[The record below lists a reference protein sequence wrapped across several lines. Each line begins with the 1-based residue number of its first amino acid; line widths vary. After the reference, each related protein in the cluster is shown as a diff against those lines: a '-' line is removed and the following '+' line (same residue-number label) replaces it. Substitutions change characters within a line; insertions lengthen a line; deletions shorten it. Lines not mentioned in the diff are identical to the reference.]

1 MISCRLQGGLGN
13 QMFQIATTYS
23 MALDNNDTC
32 CFDFDACYTP
42 NQGETA
48 TKYKEVFFK
57 NVTDQKGF
65 NYQKYYTETGF
76 IYRDIEYDNN
86 LLLNGSFQS
95 HRYFHHN
102 FEKIIEII
110 TIPDSYKNKVYDVFG
125 DLLMSNKPLV
135 SVHIRRGDYLSK
147 PDYHYNLPKEYYDR
161 SIENLKDCNF
171 IFISDDMNWV
181 KENFNG
187 DNFFF
192 SESQDEIFDFTLM
205 YLCNTNIIA
214 NSSFS
219 WWAAYLN
226 HKNKNIITPNKWLGI
241 NAPEYKL
248 DDLYLSDWTI
258 INLQDL

>member
-1 MISCRLQGGLGN
+1 MLQ
-13 QMFQIATTYS
+13 
-23 MALDNNDTC
+23 
-32 CFDFDACYTP
+32 FDACYTP

-95 HRYFHHN
+95 HKYFHHN

-125 DLLMSNKPLV
+125 DLLMSDKPLV

-147 PDYHYNLPKEYYDR
+147 PDYHYNLPKEYYNR

-187 DNFFF
+187 NNFFF
-192 SESQDEIFDFTLM
+192 SESQDEIFDFLNGLPSDEFNKIQEYFKNIPLLYKDMKFTCNS
-205 YLCNTNIIA
+205 CNTPNNIRVD
-214 NSSFS
+214 S
-219 WWAAYLN
+219 LN
-226 HKNKNIITPNKWLGI
+226 NFF
-241 NAPEYKL
+241 
-248 DDLYLSDWTI
+248 
-258 INLQDL
+258 